1 MINETKKDEV
11 QRLINILLDRQI
23 PMSELARQIDTTV
36 QSIWR
41 YSKGKID
48 NPHYRIL
55 KKLRKL
61 NNISSVKTKG

>member
-1 MINETKKDEV
+1 MINESKKDEM
-11 QRLINILLDRQI
+11 QRLIEILLDRQI

-41 YSKGKID
+41 YSTGMVD
-48 NPHYRIL
+48 NPHFRIL

-61 NNISSVKTKG
+61 VKQEG